1 MILSCNLNMHVYV
14 YINNI
19 DDNKAPTAKIVGDI
33 VVKLPKNDAV
43 LNGSLSS
50 DDYGIVSYEWS
61 RSDDSPAIGVIH
73 K

>member
-1 MILSCNLNMHVYV
+1 M
-14 YINNI
+14 YIFINT
-19 DDNKAPTAKIVGDI
+19 DDNKAPIAKIIGDV
-33 VVKLPKNDAV
+33 VVKLPKNEAV

-61 RSDDSPAIGVIH
+61 RSDSSPAIGVRY